1 MAAAAGAR
9 NPPIASGSASAASG
23 RKVDRRVAMTGEITL
38 RGRVLPIGGVKD
50 KLLAA
55 HRAGLAVFLLPS
67 RNERDLREV
76 DREILERIE
85 VVPVDTVD
93 QVLERALLPAEER
106 RHGHDRRAGF
116 VVPAAEAPPAAAEA
130 PVGG

>member
-1 MAAAAGAR
+1 MNQQPWHFVVGK
-9 NPPIASGSASAASG
+9 N
-23 RKVDRRVAMTGEITL
+23 D
-38 RGRVLPIGGVKD
+38 VLPIGGVKD

-55 HRAGLAVFLLPS
+55 HRVGLVLFLLPR

-93 QVLERALLPAEER
+93 QVLERALLPAD
-106 RHGHDRRAGF
+106 GRRAGDRRVGF
-116 VVPAAEAPPAAAEA
+116 LVTDDGAPTTPAVAVPEQQPAVPSPAA
-130 PVGG
+130 GGD